1 MNEQT
6 SRKHLILGT
15 AGHIDHGKT
24 ALVKALTGIECDT
37 HKEEKQR
44 GITIH
49 LGFAHLT
56 LSSGEPVGIVDVPGH
71 AAFVRTMVSGASGID
86 FCLLVVAADE
96 GVMPQTREHLQIL
109 DILGVRAGLIAITKT
124 DLVDSDVA
132 EMAVLEVSELT
143 KGTLLDGSPVVPVSA
158 KSGEGLDR
166 LRAEIETVAR
176 SVAQRPLGEV
186 FRLYVDRSFAVKGF
200 GTVVTGS
207 VLGGSLHQGDTA
219 YLLPGGDEA
228 RVRRL
233 ERYGEE
239 TDTVTAGDRASINL
253 AGVDTQRFGRGV
265 LVSDRLLRGTRLLD
279 GRLKVF
285 AHARGFG
292 LWSRVTL
299 HLGTYESQARM
310 HLIDTDS
317 VAGGQDALVQ
327 FELPQDCIAQAGD
340 RFVIRSTS
348 SDITLGGGE
357 ILDAF
362 PLHHRRRPTALV
374 DRMQRL
380 ARGKGPALLA
390 AEVEKRMVP
399 LKDSELADIM
409 NMSTGDV
416 HALLAQGPPPNVGT
430 VTRDDTVYFFR
441 ADLPSEW
448 RRRLIASLDSLHKR
462 NPLDPSGMTLGQALG
477 AVGLPPDPAAE
488 AVLEPLLDDLVE
500 KGELKRV
507 GHTWAR
513 SSHTTEVS
521 PELQRRIAFVE
532 QYLLDSGMKTPL
544 LADLTSRAAAEGI
557 DESSLH
563 QVLRHLVRAGKAYQI
578 DGQYLHAS
586 VVDSARQKLL
596 AALRERP
603 EGLTVAGFRDL
614 VQGNRKICLLM
625 LSQFD
630 AEGTTRREGDRRVQG
645 SS

>member
-1 MNEQT
+1 MNDHS
-6 SRKHLILGT
+6 SRKRLILGT

-24 ALVKALTGIECDT
+24 ALVRALTGIECDT

-56 LSSGEPVGIVDVPGH
+56 LSSGDAVGIVDVPGH
-71 AAFVRTMVSGASGID
+71 AAFVRTMVAGASGVD
-86 FCLLVVAADE
+86 FCLMVIAADE

-109 DILGVRAGLIAITKT
+109 DILGVRTGLIAITKT
-124 DLVDSDVA
+124 DLVDSDIA
-132 EMAVLEVSELT
+132 EMAALEAAEVTRGTVLE
-143 KGTLLDGSPVVPVSA
+143 GCPMVPVSS
-158 KSGEGLDR
+158 KTGEGLER
-166 LRAEIETVAR
+166 LRTEIEKIAL

-207 VLGGSLHQGDTA
+207 VLGGRLHQGDTA

-239 TDTVTAGDRASINL
+239 TDMVSAGDRASINL

-265 LVSDRLLRGTRLLD
+265 LVSDRPLRNTRLLD
-279 GRLKVF
+279 GRLRVF
-285 AHARGFG
+285 EHARGFG

-299 HLGTYESQARM
+299 YLGTYESQARM
-310 HLIDTDS
+310 HLIDADS
-317 VAGGQDALVQ
+317 VAGGQEALVQ
-327 FELPQDCIAQAGD
+327 FELAQDCVAQAGD

-357 ILDAF
+357 IIDAF
-362 PLHHRRRPTALV
+362 PLHHRRRPRKLV

-380 ARGKGPALLA
+380 AEGKGALLA

-409 NMSTGDV
+409 NMSTGDIRSL
-416 HALLAQGPPPNVGT
+416 AAQGLSSQVGT
-430 VTRDDTVYFFR
+430 VTRGGDIYFYR
-441 ADLPSEW
+441 ADLPAQW
-448 RRRLIASLDSLHKR
+448 RRRLLSSLDSLHRR

-477 AVGLPPDPAAE
+477 AVGLPPDSASE
-488 AVLEPLLDDLVE
+488 AVLVPLLDDMVAEGAL
-500 KGELKRV
+500 RTV

-513 SSHTTEVS
+513 GSHSAEVS
-521 PELQRRIAFVE
+521 PRMQRRIAFVE
-532 QYLLDSGMKTPL
+532 QYLKDSGMKTPL
-544 LADLTSRAAAEGI
+544 MSELGTHAAREGI
-557 DESSLH
+557 DQSALH
-563 QVLRHLVRAGKAYQI
+563 QVLRHLVRRGKAYQI
-578 DGQYLHAS
+578 EGQYLHAS
-586 VVDSARQKLL
+586 IVDSAREKLC
-596 AALRERP
+596 AALRTRP
-603 EGLTVAGFRDL
+603 QGLTVAEFRDL

-630 AEGTTRREGDRRVQG
+630 EEGTTRREGDRRVLD
-645 SS
+645 SP